1 MTDIDVLLE
10 ENRKFEPPP
19 QFTRGANVSSSD
31 IYDKASR
38 DPEAF
43 WAEQARHLDWIKP
56 WKKVL
61 EWKPPRAEW
70 FIDGKLN
77 VAANCVDRHVTTQRA
92 DATALIWEGEPGDS
106 RTLTYRE
113 LHREVQKFGNVL
125 KTLGVRKGD
134 RVAIYLPLIPEA
146 AIAMLGC
153 ARIGAI
159 HSVVF
164 GGFSPDSLRDRMN
177 DAKAKLLISA
187 DLRYRR
193 GKVVPLKKNSDTA
206 LEGTD
211 SIEHVIV
218 VKRELSGT
226 CRVKVAGGAGAGE
239 ERDAQSTGATM
250 DSGPDLWWH
259 DLMKDACGRCG
270 PEPMESEEALYL
282 LD

>member
-19 QFTRGANVSSSD
+19 RFTRGANVSSFD

-77 VAANCVDRHVTTQRA
+77 VAANCVDRHVATQRA
-92 DATALIWEGEPGDS
+92 DAKALIWEGEPGDS
-106 RTLTYRE
+106 RTLTYRD
-113 LHREVQKFGNVL
+113 LHREVQKFANGL
-125 KTLGVRKGD
+125 KELGVTKGD
-134 RVAIYLPLIPEA
+134 RSAIYLPLIPEA

-164 GGFSPDSLRDRMN
+164 GGFSPDSLRDRIN
-177 DAKAKLLISA
+177 DAKATVLITA
-187 DLRYRR
+187 DGGYRR
-193 GKVVPLKKNSDTA
+193 GGIVPLKRNSDKA
-206 LEGTD
+206 IEGCP

-218 VKRELSGT
+218 VQRRPGA
-226 CRVKVAGGAGAGE
+226 AGDEAFADMKEG
-239 ERDAQSTGATM
+239 RDH
-250 DSGPDLWWH
+250 WWH
-259 DLMKDACGRCG
+259 RLM
-270 PEPMESEEALYL
+270 
-282 LD
+282 